1 MKIQISNH
9 PQFSNVER
17 EFEFIDIKT
26 DLVNFAHIKGFVK
39 CYLDGKTPKGFNAN
53 GEYFE
58 LVADNTTKVDSSTG
72 DYSLNGDMTEI
83 DYIKNMKVSDI
94 SQNPN
99 FTIGNVLET
108 LVVMSVMKQD
118 RYKRFDK

>member
-17 EFEFIDIKT
+17 EFEFIEIKT

-39 CYLDGKTPKGFNAN
+39 CYLGGKTPKGMNPN
-53 GEYFE
+53 GEYYE
-58 LVADNTTKVDSSTG
+58 LVADNTTKVDSATG
-72 DYSLNGDMTEI
+72 EYKLDGDMTEI
-83 DYIKNMKVSDI
+83 DYIKNMKITDI